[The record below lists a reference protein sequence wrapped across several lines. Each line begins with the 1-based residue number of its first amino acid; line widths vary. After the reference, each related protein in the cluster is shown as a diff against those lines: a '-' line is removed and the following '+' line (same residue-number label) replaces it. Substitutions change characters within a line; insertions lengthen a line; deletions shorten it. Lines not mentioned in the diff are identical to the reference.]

1 MCGPWTKKRE
11 SLLILELTG
20 RCYAISIRLVDGQL
34 VSFHRWIFNH
44 CLVKFYNAKKM
55 MATEL
60 IYFQCQRPPSLSS
73 HLSSTAVDEQFHPN
87 KIIKWHSLWRQIN
100 YLGISLKYEARGW
113 SRKKLSVGLKATEEF
128 AIITC
133 SQFLIEMIDFVLVAR
148 RVAL

>member
-20 RCYAISIRLVDGQL
+20 RCYASSIRLVDGQL

-87 KIIKWHSLWRQIN
+87 KIIK
-100 YLGISLKYEARGW
+100 
-113 SRKKLSVGLKATEEF
+113 
-128 AIITC
+128 
-133 SQFLIEMIDFVLVAR
+133 
-148 RVAL
+148 